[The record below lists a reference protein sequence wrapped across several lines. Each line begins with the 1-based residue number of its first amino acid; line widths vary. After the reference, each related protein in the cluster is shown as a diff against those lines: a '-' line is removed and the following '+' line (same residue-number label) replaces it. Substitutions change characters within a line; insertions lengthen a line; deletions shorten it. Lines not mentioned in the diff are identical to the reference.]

1 MTQTLAVY
9 SEAGGATKTT
19 TAVSIAVEA
28 ARAGLSVTLIDL
40 DPRGATTK
48 WCRIEPVEPGLHVG
62 AILAAEDPTGW
73 AEDMAVASP
82 WAPTLRVIP
91 SSREVSLREKE
102 SADHAEMRLK
112 MSLDGIS
119 SDLVVLD
126 SPNRQGGPLI
136 LNMLTAADT
145 VVYAGKLDED
155 GLDGVDG
162 AVTTIN
168 KFKRAR
174 AQLGVPD
181 TLTVGGIVVG
191 AYEDTVTSR
200 DSKSALTV
208 LDDTYPGQVL
218 RPLVP
223 RRVMVR
229 EARAGGV
236 YYGDYRKGIVVA
248 EAYREIATQLVPAMR
263 NTKENTK

>member
-9 SEAGGATKTT
+9 SETGGATKTT

-28 ARAGLSVTLIDL
+28 ARAGLSVTLVDM
-40 DPRGATTK
+40 DPRGAATK
-48 WCRIEPVEPGLHVG
+48 WFALEPIEPGLHVG

-73 AEDMAVASP
+73 AEELAVPSP
-82 WAPTLRVIP
+82 WAANLRIIP
-91 SSREVSLREKE
+91 SDREVSLREKE

-112 MSLDGIS
+112 LSLEGIK
-119 SDLVVLD
+119 SDLVVID

-136 LNMLTAADT
+136 LNILTAADT
-145 VVYAGKLDED
+145 IVYAGKLDED

-162 AVTTIN
+162 AVLTVA

-174 AQLGVPD
+174 ALLGVPD
-181 TLTVGGIVVG
+181 SLRVGGIVVG

-200 DSKSALTV
+200 DSKRALET
-208 LDDTYPGQVL
+208 LDEIYAEQVL
-218 RPLVP
+218 RPLIP
-223 RRVMVR
+223 RRVTVR

-236 YYGDYRKGIVVA
+236 YYGDYRKGVVVA
-248 EAYREIATQLVPAMR
+248 EAYREVATQLVPAMQAI
-263 NTKENTK
+263 KENIK